1 MTRLLTCG
9 VAVLLVAC
17 GSSAPPP
24 DWLMNARGAI
34 DRALSAYLDGNTRVA
49 TVELDRARA
58 EVSRTGRADLLARTE
73 LMQCAAQVASLVTGP
88 CERFEALRSQAAQAE
103 VVYAAYLQGHGDAA
117 LAAQAALLPEAHRT
131 VALALAAPGALDLAP
146 QVQALADPLARLV
159 AAGAVFQA
167 GRASPALL
175 ALAVDT
181 ASAQGWRR
189 ALLGWLE
196 ASAQAAE
203 RAGDKATATR
213 ARQRITLVTREGR
226 P

>member
-1 MTRLLTCG
+1 MTRLAAWG
-9 VAVLLVAC
+9 AAVLLTAC
-17 GSSAPPP
+17 GSNAPPPP
-24 DWLMNARGAI
+24 DWLMNARGAM
-34 DRALSAYLDGNTRVA
+34 DRATSAYLDGNSRVA

-73 LMQCAAQVASLVTGP
+73 LMQCAAQVASLVVGP
-88 CERFEALRSQAAQAE
+88 CERFEALRGQAAPAE
-103 VVYAAYLQGHGDAA
+103 TAYAAYLQGR
-117 LAAQAALLPEAHRT
+117 LNAAQVTLLPEAHRA
-131 VALALAAPGALDLAP
+131 VAQALATPGAADLAP

-189 ALLGWLE
+189 ALLAWLDV
-196 ASAQAAE
+196 SAQAADK
-203 RAGDKATATR
+203 AGDTATATR
-213 ARQRITLVTREGR
+213 ARQRIALVTQEGR

>member
-1 MTRLLTCG
+1 MKRLAAFGIT
-9 VAVLLVAC
+9 ALLVAC
-17 GSSAPPP
+17 GSSPPPP

-34 DRALSAYLDGNTRVA
+34 DRSLSAYLDGNNRVA
-49 TVELDRARA
+49 TVEGDRARA

-88 CERFEALRSQAAQAE
+88 CERFEALRGQAAPAE
-103 VVYAAYLQGHGDAA
+103 VAYAAYLQGRVD
-117 LAAQAALLPEAHRT
+117 AAQAALLPETHRA
-131 VALALAAPGALDLAP
+131 VAQALATAAAVDLAP
-146 QVQALADPLARLV
+146 QVQAQADPLARLV
-159 AAGAVFQA
+159 AAGAVLQA

-189 ALLGWLE
+189 ALLAWLE
-196 ASAQAAE
+196 ASAQAADQ
-203 RAGDKATATR
+203 AGDVAAATR
-213 ARQRITLVTREGR
+213 ARQRIALVTREGR

>member
-1 MTRLLTCG
+1 MTRLLP
-9 VAVLLVAC
+9 LLVAGLLAAC

-24 DWLMNARGAI
+24 DWQMNARGAM

-49 TVELDRARA
+49 TVELDRARS
-58 EVSRTGRADLLARTE
+58 EVSRTGRADMLARTE

-88 CERFEALRSQAAQAE
+88 CERFEALRSQAAPAE
-103 VVYAAYLQGHGDAA
+103 AAYAGYLQGQVN
-117 LAAQAALLPEAHRT
+117 LAQAALLPEAHRS
-131 VALALAAPGALDLAP
+131 VAQALATPGAADLAP

-159 AAGAVFQA
+159 AAGAAFQA

-189 ALLGWLE
+189 ALLAWLDL
-196 ASAQAAE
+196 SAQAADK
-203 RAGDKATATR
+203 AGDTATAAL
-213 ARQRITLVTREGR
+213 ARQRIALVTREGR